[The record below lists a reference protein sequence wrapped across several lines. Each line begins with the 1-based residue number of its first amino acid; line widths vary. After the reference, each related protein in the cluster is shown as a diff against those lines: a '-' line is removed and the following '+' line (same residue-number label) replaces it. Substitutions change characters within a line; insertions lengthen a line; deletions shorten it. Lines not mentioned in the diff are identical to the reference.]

1 LTEQVR
7 LTRFSD
13 YTSASRRVIGAQG
26 RRPRGGAFDYTPAK
40 VFVDSRGRTL
50 LQTLSRC
57 TKLCGKNSEDDDV
70 QFCTIGGAAGRFFLH

>member
-1 LTEQVR
+1 VAL
-7 LTRFSD
+7 
-13 YTSASRRVIGAQG
+13 ARVPTPQQNE
-26 RRPRGGAFDYTPAK
+26 RGLKPAK

-50 LQTLSRC
+50 LQSVSRC